1 MAEKKKLFLLDA
13 FAIIYRSYFAFAKNP
28 RINSKGFNTGAIMG
42 FMNTVLEVI
51 NKQNPTHIGVA
62 FDLKAPTFRHI
73 EYPEYK
79 AQRAAQPEE
88 ISLCVPVIRD
98 ILKAMNIPI
107 LEQEGFEADDVVGT
121 LSNKADKEGYEVYM
135 VTLDKDY
142 CQLVSENVFMYKL
155 SSFGSGTQ
163 ILGIP
168 EVLEKFKVKRV
179 DQVVDVL
186 GLWGDA
192 SDNIPGI
199 PGIGEKTAQK
209 LLALYDSME
218 GIIANSHELKGKQ
231 KENVEN
237 FAEQGL
243 LSKHLARI
251 VIDMDIDLDQEALE
265 LSPYNEKDLSDILD
279 DLEFRT
285 LKERIFGK
293 KESAEEGEK
302 KTKAKKADPGQFSL
316 FGGAA
321 ESDDA
326 GEEKEAL
333 PKETLE
339 TTKTNYQLIDSP
351 EKRYILLNTLSNK
364 KEVCF
369 DTETDRLDAISA
381 NMVGMSF
388 SYKEGEAFYVPVPLD
403 KAAAQPIV
411 NEFKTF
417 FENNKIA
424 KIGQNIKYD
433 LHVLRNYGVK
443 LKGDLIDTM
452 LMHYLLKPDMR
463 HNMDDL
469 AENYLNYT
477 PVSIETLIGK
487 KGKNQ
492 GTMADLEPEKI
503 TDYACEDADITLQL
517 KEVFTPQLK
526 ELNAEKLYRT
536 VEGPLITVLADIER
550 NGVKIDVEMLAEMSK
565 ELEID
570 SQEAE
575 DKIYEIAGTQFN
587 IASPKQLG
595 EILFDTLKLDPKA
608 KKTKTGQY
616 KTGEEVLSK
625 LADEHEIIDLI
636 LSFREYRKLKST
648 YVDALPKLIS
658 ETDGRIH
665 TSFRQA
671 VAATGRLSSDNPNL
685 QNIPIRT
692 EKGRAIRKAFVPT
705 DKNHV
710 LFAADYSQVELRI
723 MAAFSKDQAMIE
735 AFKSG
740 RDIHSTT
747 ASKVFKVALEDVT
760 PEQRRKAKEVN
771 FGLIYGTSAFGLA
784 QNLKIPRKEAA
795 AIIDS
800 YWEEFPAVRKFM
812 DAKVN
817 EARDNEYVETIL
829 GRRRYLRDIN
839 SRNAIIRGH
848 AERNAVNAPIQG
860 SAADMIKVAM
870 INVHAWMKKEKL
882 KSKMILTVHDELV
895 FDAHKDELE
904 LLKVKVPEFMSN
916 AIRLEVPL
924 DVSIG
929 FGDDWLEAH

>member
-1 MAEKKKLFLLDA
+1 MADKKKLFLLDA

-42 FMNTVLEVI
+42 FMNTLLEVI

-79 AQRAAQPEE
+79 AQRDAQPEE

-121 LSNKADKEGYEVYM
+121 LSNKAGKAGYEVYM

-155 SSFGSGTQ
+155 SSFGRSTQ
-163 ILGIP
+163 IMGIP
-168 EVLEKFKVKRV
+168 EVLEKFQVKRV
-179 DQVVDVL
+179 DQVIDVL

-251 VIDMDIDLDQEALE
+251 VIDMDYDLDEVALE
-265 LSPYNEKDLSDILD
+265 LNGYNEKALSEILD
-279 DLEFRT
+279 ELEFRT

-293 KESAEEGEK
+293 KEAVSTEAAKPKSK
-302 KTKAKKADPGQFSL
+302 KLDMGQFSL
-316 FGGAA
+316 FGDS
-321 ESDDA
+321 SDTTVTEDEIA
-326 GEEKEAL
+326 VL

-339 TTKTNYQLIDSP
+339 SKKTNYQLIDSP
-351 EKRYILLNTLSNK
+351 EKRYILLNTLSNQ

-388 SYKEGEAFYVPVPLD
+388 SYKEGEAFYVPIPLD
-403 KAAAQPIV
+403 KIEALPIV
-411 NEFKTF
+411 NEFKDF
-417 FENNKIA
+417 FENEAIA

-433 LHVLRNYGVK
+433 MHVLKNYGVDV
-443 LKGDLIDTM
+443 KGELIDTM
-452 LMHYLLKPDMR
+452 LMHYLLKPEMR
-463 HNMDDL
+463 HSMDVL
-469 AENYLNYT
+469 AEAYLNYS

-492 GTMADLEPEKI
+492 GTMADLEPSKI
-503 TDYACEDADITLQL
+503 SDYACEDADITLQL
-517 KEVFTPQLK
+517 KDVFKPLLK
-526 ELNAEKLYRT
+526 ELNAEKLYRE
-536 VEGPLITVLADIER
+536 VEAPLIIVLADIER
-550 NGVKIDVEMLAEMSK
+550 NGVKIDIEMLAKMSK
-565 ELEID
+565 ELELD

-575 DKIYEIAGTQFN
+575 DKIYEMAGTQFN

-595 EILFDTLKLDPKA
+595 EILFDNLKLDPKA

-692 EKGRAIRKAFVPT
+692 EKGRAIRKAFIPT

-723 MAAFSKDQAMIE
+723 MAAFSKDKAMIE
-735 AFKSG
+735 AFKGG
-740 RDIHSTT
+740 RDIHATT
-747 ASKVFKVALEDVT
+747 ASKVFKVSIEEVT

-784 QNLKIPRKEAA
+784 QNLKISRKEASE
-795 AIIDS
+795 IIES
-800 YWEEFPAVRKFM
+800 YWEEFPAVKQFM

-839 SRNAIIRGH
+839 SRNRTIREH

-904 LLKVKVPEFMSN
+904 LLKIKVPEFMSN
-916 AIRLEVPL
+916 AIPLEVPL
-924 DVSIG
+924 DVSTG
-929 FGDDWLEAH
+929 VGQNWLEAH

>member
-1 MAEKKKLFLLDA
+1 MADKKKLFLLDA
-13 FAIIYRSYFAFAKNP
+13 FAIIYRSYFAFQKNP

-42 FMNTVLEVI
+42 FMNTLLEVI

-62 FDLKAPTFRHI
+62 FDRKEPTFRHV

-79 AQRAAQPEE
+79 AQREAQPEE
-88 ISLCVPVIRD
+88 ISLCVPIIRD

-107 LEQEGFEADDVVGT
+107 LEQAGFEADDVVGT
-121 LSNKADKEGYEVYM
+121 LSAKADKEGYEVYM

-142 CQLVSENVFMYKL
+142 CQLVTENVYLYKL
-155 SSFGSGTQ
+155 SSFGRGTQ
-163 ILGIP
+163 IMGIP

-209 LLALYDSME
+209 LLGLYDSVE

-237 FAEQGL
+237 FAEQGI
-243 LSKHLARI
+243 LSKHLAKI
-251 VIDMDIDLDQEALE
+251 VTDMDYAFDAEALE
-265 LSPYNEKDLSDILD
+265 IVPVNETALGEILD
-279 DLEFRT
+279 ELEFRT

-293 KESAEEGEK
+293 KDEAPKQKSK
-302 KTKAKKADPGQFSL
+302 QLDMSQFSL
-316 FGGAA
+316 FDDASKEDA
-321 ESDDA
+321 ESA
-326 GEEKEAL
+326 N
-333 PKETLE
+333 ETATPMKTIE
-339 TTKTNYQLIDSP
+339 TTEHNYQLIDTK
-351 EKRYILLNTLSNK
+351 EKRYILLSALSNQ

-381 NMVGMSF
+381 KLVGMSF
-388 SYKEGEAFYVPVPLD
+388 SYKKGEAFYVPVPLD
-403 KAAAQPIV
+403 KKEAQPIV
-411 NEFKTF
+411 DEFKAF
-417 FENNKIA
+417 FENDNIA
-424 KIGQNIKYD
+424 KIGQNLKYD
-433 LHVLRNYGVK
+433 IHVLYNYDIQVK
-443 LKGDLIDTM
+443 GQLLDTM
-452 LMHYLLKPDMR
+452 VMHYLLKPEMR
-463 HNMDDL
+463 HNMDVL
-469 AENYLNYT
+469 AESYLNYT

-492 GTMADLEPEKI
+492 GTMADLEPAQI
-503 TDYACEDADITLQL
+503 SDYACEDADITLQL
-517 KEVFTPQLK
+517 KEVFAPQLK
-526 ELNAEKLYRT
+526 EANAEKLYRE
-536 VEGPLITVLADIER
+536 VESPLISVLTNIER
-550 NGVKIDVEMLAEMSK
+550 NGVKIDIDMLSEMSK
-565 ELEID
+565 ELEIE
-570 SQEAE
+570 SEKAE
-575 DKIYEIAGTQFN
+575 KKIYELAGTQFN

-595 EILFDTLKLDPKA
+595 EVLFDNLKLDPKA

-616 KTGEEVLSK
+616 KTGEEILSK
-625 LADEHEIIDLI
+625 LADEHEIISLI
-636 LSFREYRKLKST
+636 LNFREYRKLKST

-692 EKGRAIRKAFVPT
+692 EKGRAIRKAFVNS

-723 MAAFSKDQAMIE
+723 MAAFSKDEAMIE

-747 ASKVFKVALEDVT
+747 ASKVFDVPLEEVT
-760 PEQRRKAKEVN
+760 PDQRRKAKEVN
-771 FGLIYGTSAFGLA
+771 FGLIYGTSAFGLS
-784 QNLKIPRKEAA
+784 QNLKISRTEAA
-795 AIIDS
+795 EIIDS
-800 YWEEFPAVRKFM
+800 YWEEFPAVKRFM
-812 DAKVN
+812 DAAVN

-839 SRNAIIRGH
+839 SRNRTIRDH

-860 SAADMIKVAM
+860 SAADIIKLAM
-870 INVHAWMKKEKL
+870 INIHHWMKTEKL

-895 FDAHKDELE
+895 FDAHLDELE

-916 AIRLEVPL
+916 AFVLDVPL

-929 FGDDWLEAH
+929 VGENWLEAH

>member
-13 FAIIYRSYFAFAKNP
+13 YAIIYRSYFAFAKNP

-42 FMNTVLEVI
+42 FMNTLLEVI

-79 AQRAAQPEE
+79 AQREAQPEE
-88 ISLCVPVIRD
+88 ISLCVPVIRE
-98 ILKAMNIPI
+98 ILKSMHIPI

-121 LSNKADKEGYEVYM
+121 LSAKADKAGYEVYM

-142 CQLVSENVFMYKL
+142 CQLVTENVYMYKL
-155 SSFGSGTQ
+155 SSFGRGTQ
-163 ILGIP
+163 IMGIP

-209 LLALYDSME
+209 LLDLYDSME
-218 GIIANSHELKGKQ
+218 GIIANSDKLKGKQ

-251 VIDMDIDLDQEALE
+251 VTDMDYDLDEQALE
-265 LSPYNEKDLSDILD
+265 LTAYDEKALGDILD
-279 DLEFRT
+279 ELEFRT

-293 KESAEEGEK
+293 KEEASDKPKAKSKKLDMGQFALFGDDSNSAEGEV
-302 KTKAKKADPGQFSL
+302 
-316 FGGAA
+316 
-321 ESDDA
+321 
-326 GEEKEAL
+326 EKEAVPL
-333 PKETLE
+333 ETLE
-339 TTKTNYQLIDSP
+339 SKKTNYQLIDSP
-351 EKRYILLNTLSNK
+351 EKRYILLNTLSK
-364 KEVCF
+364 QKEVCF

-388 SYKEGEAFYVPVPLD
+388 SYKKEEAFYVPVPLA
-403 KAAAQPIV
+403 KKEAQPIV

-417 FENNKIA
+417 FENEAIA
-424 KIGQNIKYD
+424 KVGQNLKYD
-433 LHVLRNYGVK
+433 MHVLKNYGVNV
-443 LKGDLIDTM
+443 KGDLIDTM
-452 LMHYLLKPDMR
+452 LMHYLLKPEMR
-463 HNMDDL
+463 HNMDVL
-469 AENYLNYT
+469 AESYLNYT

-492 GTMADLEPEKI
+492 GTMADLEPAKI

-517 KEVFTPQLK
+517 KDVFKPQLK
-526 ELNAEKLYRT
+526 DLNAEKLYKT
-536 VEGPLITVLADIER
+536 VEAPLITVLADIER
-550 NGVKIDVEMLAEMSK
+550 NGVKIDTDMLAEMSK
-565 ELEID
+565 ELEKE

-575 DKIYEIAGTQFN
+575 DKIYELAGTQFN

-595 EILFDTLKLDPKA
+595 EILFDNLKLDPKA

-692 EKGRAIRKAFVPT
+692 EKGRAIRKAFIPT

-723 MAAFSKDQAMIE
+723 MAAFSKDEAMIE
-735 AFKSG
+735 AFKNG

-747 ASKVFKVALEDVT
+747 ASKVFKVDLEDVT
-760 PEQRRKAKEVN
+760 PDQRRKAKEVN
-771 FGLIYGTSAFGLA
+771 FGLIYGTSAFGLS

-795 AIIDS
+795 EIIDS
-800 YWEEFPAVRKFM
+800 YWEEFPAVKTFM

-839 SRNAIIRGH
+839 SRNRTIREH

-904 LLKVKVPEFMSN
+904 LLKTKVPEFMSQ
-916 AIRLEVPL
+916 AIPLEVPL
-924 DVSIG
+924 DVSTG
-929 FGDDWLEAH
+929 VGENWLEAH